1 MFPWNSVVL
10 AAATCVVAHT
20 ASSCDL
26 KHVLHYQMQDGEAI
40 ILLNDVFYR
49 KLAGPD
55 ESILNFVAWT
65 VEGENKLVVTFSGDQ
80 RAEFQIR
87 SACAGDLDSATTSSM
102 HDLSGGG
109 KAELSFTFAGQSD
122 PLLAAAEPADTDG
135 LEVAYQAFR
144 NSVLARDDDAVLG
157 QMGVL
162 IDRTAEQG
170 WDRANFTDHLRH
182 AVREGTFEMPENSAF
197 IPAANRRVYQRLTN
211 GFEAALI
218 SSYMFEESQWTM
230 PLGTY
235 WAKIDGA
242 WTIIH
247 N

>member
-1 MFPWNSVVL
+1 MFLRKSVVL
-10 AAATCVVAHT
+10 AAATFVVAHT

-40 ILLNDVFYR
+40 ILLNNVFYR

-55 ESILNFVAWT
+55 ENTLNFVAWT

-80 RAEFQIR
+80 KAGFQIR
-87 SACAGDLDSATTSSM
+87 SACAGDLDSAAASSL

-109 KAELSFTFAGQSD
+109 EAELSFSLAGQSD
-122 PLLAAAEPADTDG
+122 PLFATAEPTDTDG
-135 LEVAYQAFR
+135 LEAAYQAFR
-144 NSVLARDDDAVLG
+144 NRVLARDDDAVIE

-182 AVREGTFEMPENSAF
+182 AVREGTFEMPENGAF
-197 IPAANRRVYQRLTN
+197 FPAADGRVYQRLTD

-218 SSYMFEESQWTM
+218 SSYVFEESQWTI

-235 WAKIDGA
+235 WAKIDGV